1 MQLDNFSAFADKLP
15 EGMLLLT
22 SQGEILSVNRVACRL
37 LQRPADELVHQN
49 LSLISSI
56 TQPELIE
63 RLKPCARSRTPVQL
77 AVEEI
82 EELPGIGGTCRP
94 ETTDQG

>member
-1 MQLDNFSAFADKLP
+1 MCLENFSTFADKFP

-22 SQGEILSVNRVACRL
+22 NQGEILTVNRVASRL

-49 LSLISSI
+49 LSVITSI

-63 RLKPCARSRTPVQL
+63 RLKPCSRSRTPVS
-77 AVEEI
+77 A
-82 EELPGIGGTCRP
+82 
-94 ETTDQG
+94 